1 MNPKAFDLLTKMLDK
16 DPTKRISAEAAL
28 NHQYFSGDMDVE
40 VQEKPLAL
48 VSSLS
53 FKNRDTPTFSS
64 ANREEKPYF
73 FNGSTKDETRYLYI

>member
-40 VQEKPLAL
+40 V
-48 VSSLS
+48 
-53 FKNRDTPTFSS
+53 
-64 ANREEKPYF
+64 
-73 FNGSTKDETRYLYI
+73 